1 MNTDTPIIPD
11 QAYRNDP
18 GPRIVR
24 NVAPVGSQGPNR
36 KSRRALDS
44 KRRAVSTEANN
55 VAVAYQ
61 RCLDAL
67 EASALAKLNG
77 ATGTVL
83 LPRKALFELLRDLV
97 KSGKVEYRTAARF
110 VELNFSDRKFKRT
123 YGECIREAPG
133 SFDGAPFRFERKASL
148 EKIYFATGTEP
159 VVMTPGA
166 DTESATTP

>member
-1 MNTDTPIIPD
+1 MTKPQPTKEVEAVYRSGPVIVHNTVS
-11 QAYRNDP
+11 
-18 GPRIVR
+18 G
-24 NVAPVGSQGPNR
+24 GPNR

-67 EASALAKLNG
+67 EASALSRLNG

-148 EKIYFATGTEP
+148 EKIYFATG
-159 VVMTPGA
+159 MTPGA
-166 DTESATTP
+166 DAESTATP